1 MREKGAGEERDFSQE
16 RDSIG
21 ASALSSAFSPCLV
34 TVLWECA
41 CRGIGCQSERSSCIQ
56 TRAAAALPIPHSS
69 LLITHSFFLCHPSFS
84 LLPPSSFPS
93 SLCLGEGLAIDGGDI
108 IECDEVVW
116 CTQAAAAGWLKG
128 IEGLDLDKHGFI
140 KVDEHMQTSVKGTC
154 VKKQQIRFEIKIVE

>member
-1 MREKGAGEERDFSQE
+1 MLACAGVMCDGLAAFRRPPCSLEARTNAFF
-16 RDSIG
+16 
-21 ASALSSAFSPCLV
+21 LVPHSSL
-34 TVLWECA
+34 L
-41 CRGIGCQSERSSCIQ
+41 
-56 TRAAAALPIPHSS
+56 IPHYS

-154 VKKQQIRFEIKIVE
+154 VKKQQIRFDSKLK